1 MSAQTFYTSTFNIQ
15 LLILIVIHLLV
26 TDTESSNQYSSSKAV
41 WVKKQKKRHPVQVV
55 VSSGASVSQIMQTA
69 LDTVRVA
76 EMDAKSKDNIIPVS
90 RTVET
95 LLEEDIG
102 TSAECPL
109 LLIEPEGMELI
120 FSMQCLTV
128 ILGLRSVSPIIQ
140 ENALIDLE
148 VRAHY
153 YNYS

>member
-1 MSAQTFYTSTFNIQ
+1 MEI
-15 LLILIVIHLLV
+15 
-26 TDTESSNQYSSSKAV
+26 E
-41 WVKKQKKRHPVQVV
+41 
-55 VSSGASVSQIMQTA
+55 VSSGASVSKIVQNDYLSIPA
-69 LDTVRVA
+69 SLVSRVN
-76 EMDAKSKDNIIPVS
+76 AKSMDGSRVIPFS
-90 RTVET
+90 MSVEDV
-95 LLEEDIG
+95 LDSDIG
-102 TSAECPL
+102 TSAECAL

>member
-1 MSAQTFYTSTFNIQ
+1 MEI
-15 LLILIVIHLLV
+15 
-26 TDTESSNQYSSSKAV
+26 E
-41 WVKKQKKRHPVQVV
+41 
-55 VSSGASVSQIMQTA
+55 VSSGASVSKIVQITLPGTMKWMSK
-69 LDTVRVA
+69 V
-76 EMDAKSKDNIIPVS
+76 DAKSKDNIIPVS